1 MENFPRQVT
10 SYTPKQSCLNSTWLH
25 LTFESL
31 PCLLTIMEQ
40 CHGNKCVLGNYSLFT
55 LVTYITEEWGWTT
68 RDLLLTSLKLYD
80 YYWWT
85 RFMLHTVKHDCIS
98 PPFYL
103 MTRSIFRAAIKK
115 FSCTQRRPLN
125 DKLKPLFHVSLQS
138 HLPVPTLPGL
148 KLMTEL
154 LQLQQAVPGTQQT
167 CPALPCLPLSCHS
180 TSDVP
185 TILMWLKGHCSPEW
199 DPVWTLESWQS
210 KHVCLPAPVN
220 INVPLDCLLFVGQTR
235 ALHRGAKASTQTSC
249 MAWEVIQLWPSS
261 KNRFCN
267 VLLLKPKPGR
277 NYL

>member
-80 YYWWT
+80 YHWWT

-125 DKLKPLFHVSLQS
+125 DKLKPLFHMSLQS

-167 CPALPCLPLSCHS
+167 CPALPASQLSQYLRCSHHPNVTKRPLQPRMGSCLDTGELA
-180 TSDVP
+180 
-185 TILMWLKGHCSPEW
+185 
-199 DPVWTLESWQS
+199 Q
-210 KHVCLPAPVN
+210 
-220 INVPLDCLLFVGQTR
+220 QTR
-235 ALHRGAKASTQTSC
+235 VSACTCQYKCPLRLLAICGADKSTAQRGKGKHSDKLYGLGGDSALTKFKEQ
-249 MAWEVIQLWPSS
+249 
-261 KNRFCN
+261 
-267 VLLLKPKPGR
+267 VLQCPATETKTR
-277 NYL
+277 